1 MNNLIR
7 NTVIASTLFSTL
19 FAVSLPVLALK
30 EDSKKPITIDSS
42 RQSLDLTGNVATFT
56 DNVIVKQGSIDIRA
70 DKVVVTR
77 PEGDAKKTVIEAY
90 GNPATFYQMLDDGKP
105 IKGHSSKMR
114 YEMDKEL
121 ITLTDNAYL
130 EQLDSNIK
138 GDRITYLVPTQQ
150 MEAFSDKGKRVTTV
164 LLPSQ
169 LQEKG
174 PSAQGTDIHK
184 ADVQKTDVQKKSK

>member
-7 NTVIASTLFSTL
+7 NTVIASTLF
-19 FAVSLPVLALK
+19 AVSLPVLALK
-30 EDSKKPITIDSS
+30 DDTKKPITIDSA

-56 DNVIVKQGSIDIRA
+56 DNVTVKQGSIDIHA

-77 PEGDAKKTVIEAY
+77 PDGDAKKTVIEAY
-90 GNPATFYQMLDDGKP
+90 GNPATFYQLQDDGKP
-105 IKGHSSKMR
+105 LKGHAAKMR

-121 ITLTDNAYL
+121 VTLIGNAYL

-138 GDRITYLVPTQQ
+138 GDKITYLVPTQQ
-150 MEAFSDKGKRVTTV
+150 MEAFSDKGKHVTTV
-164 LLPSQ
+164 LLPAQ

-174 PSAQGTDIHK
+174 PAAQGTE
-184 ADVQKTDVQKKSK
+184 VQRKSK

>member
-7 NTVIASTLFSTL
+7 NSVIASTL

-30 EDSKKPITIDSS
+30 DDTKKPITIDSA

-56 DNVIVKQGSIDIRA
+56 DNVIVKQGSIDIHA

-77 PEGDAKKTVIEAY
+77 PEGNSDKTVIEAF
-90 GNPATFYQMLDDGKP
+90 GNPATFYQLQDDGKP
-105 IKGHSSKMR
+105 LKGHALKMR

-121 ITLTDNAYL
+121 VTLMENAYL

-138 GDRITYLVPTQQ
+138 GDKITYLVPTQQ
-150 MEAFSDKGKRVTTV
+150 MEAFSDKGKHVTTV
-164 LLPSQ
+164 LLPAQ

-174 PSAQGTDIHK
+174 SGVNG
-184 ADVQKTDVQKKSK
+184 ADTQKKGK

>member
-7 NTVIASTLFSTL
+7 NTVIASTL

-30 EDSKKPITIDSS
+30 EDTKKPITIDSA
-42 RQSLDLTGNVATFT
+42 RQSLDLTGNIATFT

-77 PEGDAKKTVIEAY
+77 PEGNSNKTVIEAY
-90 GNPATFYQMLDDGKP
+90 GNPATFYQLQDDGKP
-105 IKGHSSKMR
+105 LTGHASKMR

-121 ITLTDNAYL
+121 VTLTGDAYL

-138 GDRITYLVPTQQ
+138 GDKITYLVPTQQ
-150 MEAFSDKGKRVTTV
+150 MEAFSDKGKHVTTV
-164 LLPSQ
+164 LLPAQ

-174 PSAQGTDIHK
+174 PGVHG
-184 ADVQKTDVQKKSK
+184 ADAQKKGK

>member
-7 NTVIASTLFSTL
+7 NSVIASTL

-30 EDSKKPITIDSS
+30 DDTKKPITIDSE
-42 RQSLDLTGNVATFT
+42 RQSLDLTGNIATFT
-56 DNVIVKQGSIDIRA
+56 DNVIVKQGTIDIHA

-77 PEGDAKKTVIEAY
+77 PEGNSDKTVIEAF
-90 GNPATFYQMLDDGKP
+90 GNPATFYQLQDDGKP
-105 IKGHSSKMR
+105 LKGHASKMR

-121 ITLTDNAYL
+121 VTLTGNAYL

-138 GDRITYLVPTQQ
+138 GDKITYLVPEQQ
-150 MEAFSDKGKRVTTV
+150 MEAFSDKGKHVTTV
-164 LLPSQ
+164 LLPAQ

-174 PSAQGTDIHK
+174 SGVNG
-184 ADVQKTDVQKKSK
+184 ADAQKKGK

>member
-7 NTVIASTLFSTL
+7 NTVIASTLF
-19 FAVSLPVLALK
+19 AVSLPVLALK
-30 EDSKKPITIDSS
+30 DDTKKPITIDSA

-56 DNVIVKQGSIDIRA
+56 DSVVVKQGSIDIHA
-70 DKVVVTR
+70 DKVIVTR
-77 PEGDAKKTVIEAY
+77 PEGDSNKTVIEAY
-90 GNPATFYQMLDDGKP
+90 GNPATFYQLQDDGKP
-105 IKGHSSKMR
+105 IKGHASKMR

-121 ITLTDNAYL
+121 VTLTGNAYL

-138 GDRITYLVPTQQ
+138 GDKINYLVPTQQ

-164 LLPSQ
+164 LLPAQ

-174 PSAQGTDIHK
+174 PGADVQK
-184 ADVQKTDVQKKSK
+184 NDVQKTDVQKKSK